1 MSLDRES
8 KLSALMGGARL
19 RVNSFHHQGVDKLG
33 SGLRV
38 VGKAPDGTAEALE
51 GTASAFVFAVQWHA
65 ECLVER
71 RSQLALFEALVSA
84 AAEHS
89 ARLERAA

>member
-1 MSLDRES
+1 MSLETDS
-8 KLSALMGGARL
+8 KLAALMGGTRL

-38 VGKAPDGTAEALE
+38 VGKATDGTVEALE
-51 GTASAFVFAVQWHA
+51 GTTSAFLFGVQWHA
-65 ECLVER
+65 EGLVKR
-71 RSQLALFEALVSA
+71 RAQLALFEGLVFA